1 MDAAAKFGD
10 RLGEIMQ
17 ERGFGAYSLAAK
29 TGISRPTI
37 TRYLG
42 GNILPSYKTLV
53 VLCDFFDCSADFLLG
68 AGDYSGVGNF
78 TKSGSFPDR
87 LKEALSLSGVT
98 SYRMGKDLRLSGQ
111 TLHAWLSG
119 KSLPGAE
126 SLMKIAAYLS
136 CSVDYLLGRAD

>member
-1 MDAAAKFGD
+1 MDAATKFGD

-17 ERGFGAYSLAAK
+17 ERGVGTYSLARK

-42 GNILPSYKTLV
+42 GSILPSYKTLV
-53 VLCDFFDCSADFLLG
+53 ILCDFFDCSADFLLG
-68 AGDYSGVGNF
+68 TGEYSGNGIF
-78 TKSGSFPDR
+78 TKSGSFPER
-87 LKEALSLSGVT
+87 LKEALALSGVT

-111 TLHAWLSG
+111 TLYAWLSG

-126 SLMKIAAYLS
+126 SLLKIAAYLS
-136 CSVDYLLGRAD
+136 CSVDYLLGRVD